1 MKNNEFKNFLNEII
15 DDTKN
20 ADSTRELH
28 AINERIYDAF
38 NKNSVLTQK
47 QYDAAMLAYSNGRDD
62 WSCSH
67 RKGGLT
73 YDEFMTLAENY
84 YNRGGDSYV
93 ECWNM
98 DTFDDYVAECG
109 KITKKR
115 ALDMFKR
122 NLDEEREAQAMSNWD
137 NEEFV
142 EVDDREELTP
152 HNPEIMDDETFN
164 KFYDSVVGEF
174 ANCESVAEVDEAN
187 EFFNSEIAAG
197 VLVLTTEQSIKCANV
212 FMQRRNELAHPIK
225 ASKKGGK
232 KMPKNVKKNP
242 AGEQPAQTPAAQPAE
257 QPTTAPAPV
266 EVLKGEVINTK
277 DEAEINAA
285 IDRISSKVVSIGR
298 GYLDIVGDVARLRN
312 LKAWKITGHKSLYDL
327 CADKFGM
334 SRATVGNLEAVFKK
348 YGNPETYTLKDECA
362 NMSLREM
369 LSNIAEEKKALK
381 GETAG
386 EPADG
391 EAGDDAG
398 EAPAK
403 KGKSQ
408 TLINVTWEL
417 AGDDWDIDAIL
428 DNIRKQLEANP
439 DAKEAFPDG
448 ANVAFTI
455 TI

>member
-1 MKNNEFKNFLNEII
+1 MKNAEFKKYYNEMKDCFTDCPIKTIKECKAMETLYRTKELLTDKQDAAIAAYFAEIELNLHDAII
-15 DDTKN
+15 AKN
-20 ADSTRELH
+20 AAVEMAKASANGGWKKGRKTAPKQEADNKHIDSFVESMFNLDAESVLFSDDEFAELRKTVSEAAGNCKEPADCDALSDFYH
-28 AINERIYDAF
+28 VVMDEAPAF
-38 NKNSVLTQK
+38 NDDMRNAVQTIINS
-47 QYDAAMLAYSNGRDD
+47 
-62 WSCSH
+62 
-67 RKGGLT
+67 RKDQL
-73 YDEFMTLAENY
+73 
-84 YNRGGDSYV
+84 
-93 ECWNM
+93 
-98 DTFDDYVAECG
+98 
-109 KITKKR
+109 
-115 ALDMFKR
+115 
-122 NLDEEREAQAMSNWD
+122 Q
-137 NEEFV
+137 
-142 EVDDREELTP
+142 
-152 HNPEIMDDETFN
+152 
-164 KFYDSVVGEF
+164 
-174 ANCESVAEVDEAN
+174 
-187 EFFNSEIAAG
+187 
-197 VLVLTTEQSIKCANV
+197 
-212 FMQRRNELAHPIK
+212 
-225 ASKKGGK
+225 KGGK

-242 AGEQPAQTPAAQPAE
+242 AGEQPAQTPETPAAQPAE
-257 QPTTAPAPV
+257 QPTAPV
-266 EVLKGEVINTK
+266 EVLNGEVINTK

-348 YGNPETYTLKDECA
+348 YGNPDTYTLKDECA

-386 EPADG
+386 EPVDG
-391 EAGDDAG
+391 EAGDGDGAG

-403 KGKSQ
+403 KGKAQ

>member
-1 MKNNEFKNFLNEII
+1 MKNNEFKN
-15 DDTKN
+15 
-20 ADSTRELH
+20 
-28 AINERIYDAF
+28 
-38 NKNSVLTQK
+38 
-47 QYDAAMLAYSNGRDD
+47 
-62 WSCSH
+62 
-67 RKGGLT
+67 
-73 YDEFMTLAENY
+73 
-84 YNRGGDSYV
+84 
-93 ECWNM
+93 
-98 DTFDDYVAECG
+98 YVAE
-109 KITKKR
+109 
-115 ALDMFKR
+115 FK
-122 NLDEEREAQAMSNWD
+122 
-137 NEEFV
+137 
-142 EVDDREELTP
+142 
-152 HNPEIMDDETFN
+152 
-164 KFYDSVVGEF
+164 
-174 ANCESVAEVDEAN
+174 ESLENVK
-187 EFFNSEIAAG
+187 
-197 VLVLTTEQSIKCANV
+197 SIKKV
-212 FMQRRNELAHPIK
+212 NELANLYNVDTDKFTDRQIDILFDMFDSKLAELVAK
-225 ASKKGGK
+225 AEQKGGK
-232 KMPKNVKKNP
+232 KMPKNIKKNP
-242 AGEQPAQTPAAQPAE
+242 AGEQPAQTPAAQSAE

-391 EAGDDAG
+391 EAGDGAG

-403 KGKSQ
+403 KGKAQ